1 MPVDLFEIAQI
12 LGMYH
17 IVGISEVPAH
27 LYNKSPAAELP
38 SLEVELLE
46 G

>member
-1 MPVDLFEIAQI
+1 MPVDLFKIAQI

-17 IVGISEVPAH
+17 TVGISEVPAH
-27 LYNKSPAAELP
+27 LYNKSPTAELP
-38 SLEVELLE
+38 SLEVELLQ